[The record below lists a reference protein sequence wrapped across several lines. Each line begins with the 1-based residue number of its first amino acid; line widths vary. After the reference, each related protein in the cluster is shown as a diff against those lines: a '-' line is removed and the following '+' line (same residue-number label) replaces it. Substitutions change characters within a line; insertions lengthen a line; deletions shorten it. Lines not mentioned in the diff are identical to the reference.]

1 MVQKGKRWDG
11 QQWVEGS
18 PANEE
23 GEAKARRKPR
33 REATPGAVA
42 ERNPR
47 PGSPEQHDGRRK
59 TSQHR
64 GVAFNNGKWY
74 ATITVNSK
82 RKHIGAFG
90 SEDEAARAYEAEC
103 RRIGRDPNR
112 TPTSKH
118 RGVCWIKGE
127 QKWRAAL
134 KVGGKTRYLGYFT
147 NEEAASEAYQAACR
161 EIGLDRSPS

>member
-1 MVQKGKRWDG
+1 MHMAGPKDG
-11 QQWVEGS
+11 
-18 PANEE
+18 N
-23 GEAKARRKPR
+23 
-33 REATPGAVA
+33 
-42 ERNPR
+42 
-47 PGSPEQHDGRRK
+47 
-59 TSQHR
+59 R
-64 GVAFNNGKWY
+64 GYEPTRLKWY

-134 KVGGKTRYLGYFT
+134 KVGGKTRYLGYFK
-147 NEEAASEAYQAACR
+147 NEEAAAEAYQAACR
-161 EIGLDRSPS
+161 EIGLDRSPR

>member
-33 REATPGAVA
+33 REEASGAVA
-42 ERNPR
+42 ERDPR

-59 TSQHR
+59 TSSHR
-64 GVAFNNGKWY
+64 GVAYNNGKWY

-134 KVGGKTRYLGYFT
+134 KVGGKTRYLGYFK
-147 NEEAASEAYQAACR
+147 NEEAAAEAYQAACR
-161 EIGLDRSPS
+161 EIGLDRSPR

>member
-1 MVQKGKRWDG
+1 
-11 QQWVEGS
+11 
-18 PANEE
+18 
-23 GEAKARRKPR
+23 
-33 REATPGAVA
+33 
-42 ERNPR
+42 
-47 PGSPEQHDGRRK
+47 
-59 TSQHR
+59 
-64 GVAFNNGKWY
+64 VAFNNGKWY

-134 KVGGKTRYLGYFT
+134 KVGGKTRYLGYFK
-147 NEEAASEAYQAACR
+147 NEEAAAEAYQAACR
-161 EIGLDRSPS
+161 EIGLDRSPR